1 MILFY
6 VSVSRIHVSV
16 ELFQVRFPIIYAG
29 KSEYKRV
36 VNTTD
41 IYPLTTAKNPTAII
55 PTKKQTL
62 LQQNE
67 DHVDFLSRPGDCHL
81 HPRCTQPCSARPRA
95 TATYKSQRS
104 HLQLEPANNLPPL
117 FFSQR
122 LKHKHRHQM
131 LCLLVC
137 PYLSSN
143 LLCV

>member
-1 MILFY
+1 MSQLNFSKY
-6 VSVSRIHVSV
+6 V
-16 ELFQVRFPIIYAG
+16 FQSYMQGR
-29 KSEYKRV
+29 
-36 VNTTD
+36 
-41 IYPLTTAKNPTAII
+41 NPTAII

-131 LCLLVC
+131 LCLLVNWNAWKQD
-137 PYLSSN
+137 L
-143 LLCV
+143 